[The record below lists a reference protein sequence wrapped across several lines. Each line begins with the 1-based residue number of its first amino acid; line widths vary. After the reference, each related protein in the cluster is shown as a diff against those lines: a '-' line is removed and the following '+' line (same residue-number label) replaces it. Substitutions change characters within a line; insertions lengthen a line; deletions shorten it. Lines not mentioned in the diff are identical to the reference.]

1 MGLSGGAEVPAPDIN
16 NFTTKN
22 VGVFGRGYGNSSV
35 GVRGEG
41 RYVLPDGNTDG
52 DGMHAEG
59 GRWGI
64 QAVGEAAGIHA
75 VPGKR
80 GRGGEFSAGIANIR
94 LKPGDQ
100 NLSFLVRFSWRHA
113 FA

>member
-22 VGVFGRGYGNSSV
+22 V
-35 GVRGEG
+35 
-41 RYVLPDGNTDG
+41 G